1 MSNAIPVI
9 AIDGPAASGKSS
21 TARAVAERLGM
32 VHIDSGAL
40 YRTAAWLAP
49 TSGSL
54 DGPTLAAIL
63 EGHHVVLDR
72 KATSLGVVVDGEPV
86 DAVIRGPAV
95 TATVSAVAAM
105 PEVREWVNRLLRQ
118 SAAEWGGAVMDG
130 RDIGTAVFPDARL
143 KVFLTAS
150 PESRARRRLLQ
161 IGQAPNP
168 SAVARAAEE
177 LADRDRQDAGRA
189 IAPLRQAEDALVLDT
204 TELGFADQVARILA
218 WAGTRGLSPT

>member
-1 MSNAIPVI
+1 MSTAIPVI

-21 TARAVAERLGM
+21 TARAVAERLGL

-49 TSGSL
+49 ASGSL

-63 EGHHVVLDR
+63 QQHDVVLDR
-72 KATSLGVVVDGEPV
+72 EETSLGVVVDGARV
-86 DAVIRGPAV
+86 DAAIRGPAV
-95 TATVSAVAAM
+95 TAAVSAVAAL
-105 PEVREWVNRLLRQ
+105 PEVRDWVNRLLRR
-118 SAAEWGGAVMDG
+118 SAAEWGGVVMDG

-161 IGQAPNP
+161 HGQSTSP
-168 SAVARAAEE
+168 SAVAAAAEE
-177 LADRDRQDAGRA
+177 LADRDRQDSGRA
-189 IAPLRQAEDALVLDT
+189 VAPLRQAEDAMVLDT
-204 TELGFADQVARILA
+204 TELGFADQVARILD
-218 WAGTRGLSPT
+218 WAASRGLSPT